1 MEVQYPFICYALAW
15 VSIYIRYLAIAFET
29 RLWHV
34 HFQCHIVHTFHSWS
48 HPRCVAVFRRRSI
61 RHNDGPPSNVAA
73 YLCAPERSGFILW
86 FPKISHWTTCAHNQI
101 PRQIPEQPFYL
112 RSTPSIFMGG
122 ILPFGAIFIEL
133 YFIMNSIWF
142 HRIYYGIGFL
152 FLVFIV
158 LILTA
163 SQVTILLCYFHLC
176 AEDYRWAW
184 RAFLTGAAA
193 GFYVFLYSVL
203 YYLTKLDINSFTSTI
218 LYFGYSGIISLLFG
232 LLSGNLGI

>member
-1 MEVQYPFICYALAW
+1 MFIFSVILSTLFTLDLILVASRSSGAVPFGTMMAL
-15 VSIYIRYLAIAFET
+15 LAMWLLIFVP
-29 RLWHV
+29 LSV
-34 HFQCHIVHTFHSWS
+34 MGSYFG
-48 HPRCVAVFRRRSI
+48 FRKSRI
-61 RHNDGPPSNVAA
+61 EPPV
-73 YLCAPERSGFILW
+73 R
-86 FPKISHWTTCAHNQI
+86 TNQI

-203 YYLTKLDINSFTSTI
+203 YYLTKLDISSFTSTI